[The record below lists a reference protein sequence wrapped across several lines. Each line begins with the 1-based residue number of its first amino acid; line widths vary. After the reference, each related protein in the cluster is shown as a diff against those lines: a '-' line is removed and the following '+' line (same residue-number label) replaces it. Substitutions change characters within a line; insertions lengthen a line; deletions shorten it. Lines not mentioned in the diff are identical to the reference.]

1 MMLSKKNSETLE
13 NFSEKL
19 EVEGRSLW
27 QDARRRFMHN
37 RAAVASLIV
46 LFLIALFV
54 TVAPMLS
61 QFTYFDTD
69 WGMMSSAPDMAS
81 GHYFGT
87 DSSGRDLLVRVAI
100 GGRISLMV
108 GIAAALVAVIVGTL
122 YGSLSGYLGGKIDS
136 VMMRLLEIL
145 NSFPFMFFVILLVT
159 FFGQNILLIFVAI
172 GMVSWLDM
180 ARIVRGQTLSLK
192 RKEFI
197 EAAQVGGVSTAS
209 IVIRHIVPN
218 VLGVVVVYASL
229 LVPSMILFESFLSF
243 LGLGTQEP
251 LSSWGAL
258 LSDGANSMEVSPWLL
273 LFPAGFLVVTLFC
286 FNFIGDGLRDAPRP
300 ERSLR
305 STAMSLS
312 ETATQAPQ
320 PANVLLEVNDL
331 RVTFA
336 TPDGDVTAVNDLNFT
351 LRAGE
356 TLGIVGESGSGKS
369 QTAFALM
376 GLLAT
381 NGRIGG
387 SATFNG
393 REILNLPERELN
405 TLRAEQIS
413 MIFQD
418 PMTSLNPYMRVGEQ
432 LMEVLMLHKGMS
444 KAEAFE
450 ESVRM
455 LDAVKM
461 PEARK
466 RMKMYPHE
474 FSGGMRQRVMI
485 AMALLCRP
493 KLLIADEPTTAL
505 DVTVQA
511 QIMTLLNELKREFNT
526 AIIMITHD
534 LGVVAGICDK
544 VLVMYAGR
552 TMEYGKAR
560 DVFYQ
565 PVHPYS
571 IGLLNA
577 VPRLDSEGAEMLTI
591 PGNPPNLLRL
601 PKGCPFQPRCPHAME
616 ICNNAPPLEAF
627 SPGRLRACFKPVE
640 ELL

>member
-46 LFLIALFV
+46 LVLIALFV
-54 TVAPMLS
+54 ILAPMLS
-61 QFTYFDTD
+61 QFAYDDTD
-69 WGMMSSAPDMAS
+69 WAMMSSAPDMES

-108 GIAAALVAVIVGTL
+108 GVA
-122 YGSLSGYLGGKIDS
+122 S

-197 EAAQVGGVSTAS
+197 EAAQVGGVSTPG

-286 FNFIGDGLRDAPRP
+286 FNFIGDGLRDA
-300 ERSLR
+300 L
-305 STAMSLS
+305 
-312 ETATQAPQ
+312 
-320 PANVLLEVNDL
+320 
-331 RVTFA
+331 
-336 TPDGDVTAVNDLNFT
+336 
-351 LRAGE
+351 
-356 TLGIVGESGSGKS
+356 
-369 QTAFALM
+369 
-376 GLLAT
+376 
-381 NGRIGG
+381 
-387 SATFNG
+387 
-393 REILNLPERELN
+393 
-405 TLRAEQIS
+405 
-413 MIFQD
+413 D
-418 PMTSLNPYMRVGEQ
+418 PKDR
-432 LMEVLMLHKGMS
+432 
-444 KAEAFE
+444 
-450 ESVRM
+450 
-455 LDAVKM
+455 
-461 PEARK
+461 
-466 RMKMYPHE
+466 
-474 FSGGMRQRVMI
+474 
-485 AMALLCRP
+485 
-493 KLLIADEPTTAL
+493 
-505 DVTVQA
+505 
-511 QIMTLLNELKREFNT
+511 
-526 AIIMITHD
+526 
-534 LGVVAGICDK
+534 
-544 VLVMYAGR
+544 
-552 TMEYGKAR
+552 
-560 DVFYQ
+560 
-565 PVHPYS
+565 
-571 IGLLNA
+571 
-577 VPRLDSEGAEMLTI
+577 
-591 PGNPPNLLRL
+591 
-601 PKGCPFQPRCPHAME
+601 
-616 ICNNAPPLEAF
+616 
-627 SPGRLRACFKPVE
+627 
-640 ELL
+640 

>member
-1 MMLSKKNSETLE
+1 MMLSKKNSEALE

-37 RAAVASLIV
+37 RAAVASLVV
-46 LFLIALFV
+46 LVIIALFV
-54 TVAPMLS
+54 TLAPMLS

-69 WGMMSSAPDMAS
+69 WGMMSSAPDTES

-108 GIAAALVAVIVGTL
+108 GIAAALVAVVVGTL

-197 EAAQVGGVSTAS
+197 EAAQVGVSTVR

-286 FNFIGDGLRDAPRP
+286 FNFIGDGLRDA
-300 ERSLR
+300 L
-305 STAMSLS
+305 
-312 ETATQAPQ
+312 
-320 PANVLLEVNDL
+320 
-331 RVTFA
+331 
-336 TPDGDVTAVNDLNFT
+336 
-351 LRAGE
+351 
-356 TLGIVGESGSGKS
+356 
-369 QTAFALM
+369 
-376 GLLAT
+376 
-381 NGRIGG
+381 
-387 SATFNG
+387 
-393 REILNLPERELN
+393 
-405 TLRAEQIS
+405 
-413 MIFQD
+413 D
-418 PMTSLNPYMRVGEQ
+418 PKDR
-432 LMEVLMLHKGMS
+432 
-444 KAEAFE
+444 
-450 ESVRM
+450 
-455 LDAVKM
+455 
-461 PEARK
+461 
-466 RMKMYPHE
+466 
-474 FSGGMRQRVMI
+474 
-485 AMALLCRP
+485 
-493 KLLIADEPTTAL
+493 
-505 DVTVQA
+505 
-511 QIMTLLNELKREFNT
+511 
-526 AIIMITHD
+526 
-534 LGVVAGICDK
+534 
-544 VLVMYAGR
+544 
-552 TMEYGKAR
+552 
-560 DVFYQ
+560 
-565 PVHPYS
+565 
-571 IGLLNA
+571 
-577 VPRLDSEGAEMLTI
+577 
-591 PGNPPNLLRL
+591 
-601 PKGCPFQPRCPHAME
+601 
-616 ICNNAPPLEAF
+616 
-627 SPGRLRACFKPVE
+627 
-640 ELL
+640 